1 MPMFVPCFPYVKIC
15 DMMQSFEGQIR
26 IASSDSVLD
35 TYVHALLVLKCLV
48 LSFSI
53 HMFVPLCDM
62 MQSFEGQ
69 IQVASSDSVLDTYV
83 HALRILKCL
92 VLSFSMHMFVPCFS
106 HVKILNIKGRIGVRS
121 LDTVLD
127 AYVCSLLEKDEGPP
141 HEKKFV
147 SAVKI
152 PTEDGIFYITGDKK
166 SRVKEADNSAA
177 SCMIQSLKEL
187 RYL

>member
-1 MPMFVPCFPYVKIC
+1 MPMFVPCFSYVKIC

-26 IASSDSVLD
+26 VASSDSVLD
-35 TYVHALLVLKCLV
+35 TYVHALL
-48 LSFSI
+48 
-53 HMFVPLCDM
+53 
-62 MQSFEGQ
+62 
-69 IQVASSDSVLDTYV
+69 
-83 HALRILKCL
+83 ILKCL

-106 HVKILNIKGRIGVRS
+106 YVKILKDGSGFCVVI
-121 LDTVLD
+121 VLTKFRRTMPG
-127 AYVCSLLEKDEGPP
+127 SRLEKDEGPP

-166 SRVKEADNSAA
+166 SRVKEAENSAA
-177 SCMIQSLKEL
+177 SCLIQSLKEM